1 MVGIVLCALAIFIAI
16 GVLTTIS
23 GISPRMPKMKNLSLR
38 NREVSDQGEI
48 VEAGEF
54 QITLSFAEDLLE
66 IGTGAQIVV
75 SGPQDG
81 QLQNNGCSQISGT
94 QAFTKVA
101 LDEPGEYLVGWR
113 VVSGDGH
120 PISGSY
126 SFTLINTSGFIAN
139 PALASRKDLR
149 DAVVVAKA
157 AQSGWANAT
166 AFNRG
171 QILYRVAEIMQGR
184 SDQFI
189 DEICALEGVTTKVAK
204 IQVEEAI
211 DTWVWYSGWCDK
223 LSSVSGSLNQ
233 VSGPFYNF
241 TTPEALGVVAIFAEN
256 KPSLLGV
263 VRTLAPVIASG
274 NSAVLIASESYP
286 LPAITLS
293 EVLAT
298 SDVPA
303 GVVNIL
309 TGKITELAPWVG
321 SHMEIDGVDVAGLSK
336 KQEEELKLVG
346 ADNLKRIFRFS
357 PTNHPERILSFME
370 QKTVWHPVG
379 L

>member
-1 MVGIVLCALAIFIAI
+1 MSRIDVNKTYKLFIGGAFPRSE
-16 GVLTTIS
+16 S
-23 GISPRMPKMKNLSLR
+23 GR
-38 NREVSDQGEI
+38 VYEI
-48 VEAGEF
+48 K
-54 QITLSFAEDLLE
+54 
-66 IGTGAQIVV
+66 GA
-75 SGPQDG
+75 
-81 QLQNNGCSQISGT
+81 N
-94 QAFTKVA
+94 KK
-101 LDEPGEYLVGWR
+101 
-113 VVSGDGH
+113 
-120 PISGSY
+120 
-126 SFTLINTSGFIAN
+126 FIAN

-149 DAVVVAKA
+149 DAVVAAKA
-157 AQSGWANAT
+157 AHSGWANAT

-204 IQVEEAI
+204 VQVEEAI

-298 SDVPA
+298 SDVPG

-370 QKTVWHPVG
+370 QKTVWHPIG

>member
-1 MVGIVLCALAIFIAI
+1 MSRIDVNKTYKLFIGGAFPRSE
-16 GVLTTIS
+16 S
-23 GISPRMPKMKNLSLR
+23 GR
-38 NREVSDQGEI
+38 VYEI
-48 VEAGEF
+48 KSA
-54 QITLSFAEDLLE
+54 
-66 IGTGAQIVV
+66 
-75 SGPQDG
+75 
-81 QLQNNGCSQISGT
+81 N
-94 QAFTKVA
+94 KK
-101 LDEPGEYLVGWR
+101 
-113 VVSGDGH
+113 
-120 PISGSY
+120 
-126 SFTLINTSGFIAN
+126 FIAN

-149 DAVVVAKA
+149 DAVVAAKA
-157 AQSGWANAT
+157 AHSGWANAT

-204 IQVEEAI
+204 VQVEEAI
-211 DTWVWYSGWCDK
+211 YTWVWYSGWCDK

-370 QKTVWHPVG
+370 QKTVWHPIG